1 MRNVIKRAAP
11 LLLAVFMIVGG
22 VLGSYERAHATGLEI
37 GLLEILEGLMAAFGG
52 AYITS
57 ELIAGGTDGS
67 SALQDWKDDWDTSY
81 EQARLRLIEG
91 GAGGTDPEDPEDP
104 NHIPHFDDLI
114 NAAATTGVIELG
126 KESYECLK
134 DWYLGIIDDSYSI
147 GGLIA
152 DMVYPEGIEIPEEV
166 LNNSFRYCL
175 YIPLTGNF
183 SHITEYYLSD
193 SIAAYR
199 MENDKRGNEQLFV
212 EFP

>member
-1 MRNVIKRAAP
+1 
-11 LLLAVFMIVGG
+11 MIVGG